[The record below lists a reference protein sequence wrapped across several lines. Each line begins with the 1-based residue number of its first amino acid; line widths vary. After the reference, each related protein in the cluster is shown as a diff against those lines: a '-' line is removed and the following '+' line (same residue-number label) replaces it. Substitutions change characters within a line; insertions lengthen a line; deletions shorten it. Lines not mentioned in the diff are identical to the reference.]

1 MRIAFVSIP
10 RFACAIELRRDPRWA
25 DLPLIVGDAEQ
36 PRRVLDCSSQAAA
49 LGVRRDMTIRKALLL
64 CPHAAIVPPD
74 PVLYRASWDAVLAAL
89 DEVSPEIED
98 EAMGRAYLNVN
109 GLQTH
114 YRGEADL
121 CDSIARAI
129 EAASSLEASIGL
141 ANAKFTALAAG
152 SSVPAGRSRI
162 VSGGDEAG
170 FLAPLSV
177 ELLPVEPE
185 TIFRLHIL
193 GLDLIG
199 DVAALSLPE
208 LQSQFG
214 FAGKRL
220 WQLAHGIDE
229 TPLKPR
235 KRNEALQA
243 GVNLEASVAGID
255 VMIAL
260 ARQLLSRLKLSL
272 KGRAARELTLQAELA
287 SGRGWQHRLVFR
299 EPVSEDERLSFL
311 LRSALTNFPPPQAI
325 RSLSLRLSSLTGE
338 TGKQLALGQRGRQQR
353 QLEEAIRQ
361 LKARYGYSPVYRCV
375 DVEPWSVIPEERQ
388 ILVESD
394 A

>member
-1 MRIAFVSIP
+1 MTVRQALSSCP
-10 RFACAIELRRDPRWA
+10 
-25 DLPLIVGDAEQ
+25 DA
-36 PRRVLDCSSQAAA
+36 VIL
-49 LGVRRDMTIRKALLL
+49 
-64 CPHAAIVPPD
+64 PPD
-74 PVLYRASWDAVLAAL
+74 PVLYLGKWESILEAL
-89 DEVSPEIED
+89 SFVCPEVED
-98 EAMGRAYLNVN
+98 EEAGRAYVNVT
-109 GLQTH
+109 GLDTH
-114 YRGEADL
+114 YRDDDAL
-121 CDSIARAI
+121 
-129 EAASSLEASIGL
+129 ASHIVETVLTASGLEAGVGL
-141 ANAKFTALAAG
+141 ANCKFSALAAAACAPLRQ
-152 SSVPAGRSRI
+152 SKV
-162 VSGGDEAG
+162 VSPGDEAA
-170 FLAPLSV
+170 FLAPLDI
-177 ELLPVEPE
+177 ELLPLEPA
-185 TIFRLHIL
+185 ILFRLHLL
-193 GLDLIG
+193 GLDCIG
-199 DVAALSLPE
+199 DVAELTLPE

-235 KRNEALQA
+235 KSAEVVQA
-243 GVNLEASVAGID
+243 GVNLESSVAGID
-255 VMIAL
+255 VMIAI
-260 ARQLLSRLKLSL
+260 ARQLLSRLRLAL
-272 KGRAARELTLQAELA
+272 HGRAARELTLQAELA
-287 SGRGWQHRLVFR
+287 SGRGWQHHLVFR

-325 RSLSLRLSSLTGE
+325 RSLSLHLSSLTGE